1 MLDIIIN
8 GAKEVAEKLQQAAEK
23 SAVAMR
29 KGLKR
34 SAIIIEGE
42 AKRIIYAGHP
52 DHLKGDKG
60 RLRGSITHQVDES
73 GLTAKIGSNVIYARI
88 HELGGVIK
96 PKGHPFLAIPMPG
109 VKGSPRDHDDLHL
122 ATSLKGQYMLM
133 TNDGEVKYLLRR
145 SVTIPARPYLKPA
158 FEEKGE
164 EASQAFLNVV
174 YEELF

>member
-8 GAKEVAEKLQQAAEK
+8 GAKEVAEKLKQAAEK
-23 SAVAMR
+23 SAIAMR

-42 AKRIIYAGHP
+42 AKRIVYDGHP
-52 DHLKGDKG
+52 DHLKGGKG

-88 HELGGVIK
+88 HEFGGVIK
-96 PKGHPFLAIPMPG
+96 AKNAPYLMFKGEDG
-109 VKGSPRDHDDLHL
+109 WVRVK
-122 ATSLKGQYMLM
+122 
-133 TNDGEVKYLLRR
+133 E
-145 SVTIPARPYLKPA
+145 VTIPARPYLKPA